1 MRAGKIPA
9 DGRLIEAV
17 SLEVDE
23 AALTGESVSVEKQ
36 TTALLEGEPA
46 VADRSNMVYSG
57 TIVTYGRGQAV
68 VVATGMATEFGRI
81 ADSLQAVTSPRTPL
95 QQSLEK
101 VAVLPAPPYLMND
114 EELAG
119 RVGKI
124 SAYARVSPVHKLR
137 IGSVFHFLKSFPRL
151 KSR

>member
-101 VAVLPAPPYLMND
+101 VAA
-114 EELAG
+114 
-119 RVGKI
+119 
-124 SAYARVSPVHKLR
+124 
-137 IGSVFHFLKSFPRL
+137 IGDYRHRPR
-151 KSR
+151 SHER